1 VQGTSLV
8 AVAGGYAGALSYL
21 GLGIRPPTADWG
33 YMVRENQEFLSIAPD
48 LSILPGL
55 LLTLFLT
62 AVNFI
67 GDDLDALLGRDR
79 QG

>member
-1 VQGTSLV
+1 
-8 AVAGGYAGALSYL
+8 
-21 GLGIRPPTADWG
+21 
-33 YMVRENQEFLSIAPD
+33 MVRENQEFLSIAPD